1 MKRTRLSL
9 FYLAGYLLLSGIL
22 LIVAPQFA
30 LQLLFS
36 NGEYG
41 DVMPRLLGV
50 VLFALGVVIVQ
61 IIRFRLDVLYTTTLF
76 VRGVI
81 LLVLLALYGY
91 SRDPFFLVLLG
102 VVGFGVVLTTT
113 SYLLD
118 RQSRM
123 KR

>member
-9 FYLAGYLLLSGIL
+9 FYLAGYLLLSGIF

-30 LQLLFS
+30 LRLLFS

-81 LLVLLALYGY
+81 LLVLLALYLY

-102 VVGFGVVLTTT
+102 VVGLGVVLTTT

-118 RQSRM
+118 R
-123 KR
+123 KNKTE

>member
-9 FYLAGYLLLSGIL
+9 FYLAGYLLLSGIFL
-22 LIVAPQFA
+22 MVAPQFA
-30 LQLLFS
+30 LRLLFS
-36 NGEYG
+36 NGAYG

-81 LLVLLALYGY
+81 LLVLLALYVY
-91 SRDPFFLVLLG
+91 SRDPFFLVLLR
-102 VVGFGVVLTTT
+102 VVGLGVVLTTT

-118 RQSRM
+118 R
-123 KR
+123 KNKTE